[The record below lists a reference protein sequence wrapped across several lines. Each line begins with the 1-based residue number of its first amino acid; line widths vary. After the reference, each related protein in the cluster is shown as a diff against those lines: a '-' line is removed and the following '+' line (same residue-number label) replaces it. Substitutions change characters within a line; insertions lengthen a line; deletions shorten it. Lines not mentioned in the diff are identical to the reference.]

1 MEMYSKYCTSKS
13 NLEDFLEIRPTLE
26 DYLKA
31 MEPLNNSTVKKEIIK
46 SEIAFKKVI
55 FNGPA
60 TIVFWND
67 GTKTVVKCTEGDPYS
82 KEAGFALCVL
92 KKLTGDRFHRVL
104 RNACG
109 KED

>member
-13 NLEDFLEIRPTLE
+13 ALEDFLEIRPTLE

-31 MEPLNNSTVKKEIIK
+31 MKPLSNPTVRKESVR
-46 SEIAFKKVI
+46 SEIAFTKVI

-60 TIVFWND
+60 TIVFWDD
-67 GTKTVVKCTEGDPYS
+67 GTKTVVKCKDGDPYS

-92 KKLTGDRFHRVL
+92 KKLTRDRFHRVL
-104 RNACG
+104 KYAC